1 MTQMTYDDVLT
12 WWKQQKLDTKEDIYT
27 VLDNFKVLFS
37 YHSGKVEND
46 NITLHD
52 TREIFENGN
61 VINYTGDLR
70 TLFEIKNQKD
80 CFEHLVEK
88 IVSKEEITLG
98 FIKELHLEL
107 MKGCY
112 DETRYKKGERPGEF
126 KKHDYVTGD
135 GVGTSPEDVER
146 ELQELLSEIN
156 DAEGKDVLTIAA
168 YLHLRFEEI
177 HPFAD
182 GNGRIGRTL
191 MNYYLM
197 THGFPPVVLHS
208 EEKKTYYLAL
218 SVYDK
223 TGEISGFKEFLKEQ
237 MVKTWEKK
245 KKPSVKLS
253 MFL

>member
-1 MTQMTYDDVLT
+1 MTQMKYDDVLT

-88 IVSKEEITLG
+88 IVSKEEITHG

-112 DETRYKKGERPGEF
+112 DETRYLKGERPGEW

-135 GVGTSPEDVER
+135 GVGAMPGNVPE
-146 ELQELLSEIN
+146 ELQELLE
-156 DAEGKDVLTIAA
+156 
-168 YLHLRFEEI
+168 
-177 HPFAD
+177 
-182 GNGRIGRTL
+182 
-191 MNYYLM
+191 
-197 THGFPPVVLHS
+197 
-208 EEKKTYYLAL
+208 
-218 SVYDK
+218 SVN
-223 TGEISGFKEFLKEQ
+223 
-237 MVKTWEKK
+237 
-245 KKPSVKLS
+245 
-253 MFL
+253 

>member
-1 MTQMTYDDVLT
+1 MKYEDVLA
-12 WWKQQKLDTKEDIYT
+12 WWKKEKTDTKEDIYT
-27 VLDNFKVLFS
+27 VLNNFKILFA
-37 YHSGKVEND
+37 YHSGKIENET
-46 NITLHD
+46 ITLHD
-52 TREIFENGN
+52 TREIFENGS

-80 CFEHLVEK
+80 CFEFLIEK
-88 IVSKEEITLG
+88 IVQKEKITLD
-98 FIKELHLEL
+98 FIRELHRKL

-112 DETRYKKGERPGEF
+112 DETRYKKGERPGEW
-126 KKHDYVTGD
+126 KTHDYVTGD
-135 GVGTSPEDVER
+135 GVGAAPEDVES
-146 ELQELLSEIN
+146 ELSELI
-156 DAEGKDVLTIAA
+156 DEIKESEGKDVLTIAA

-182 GNGRIGRTL
+182 GNGRVGRTL
-191 MNYYLM
+191 LNYYLM
-197 THGFPPVVLHS
+197 THGYPPLVLYS
-208 EEKKTYYLAL
+208 EDKKTYYLAL

-245 KKPSVKLS
+245 KKAPVNLS